1 MNPIIYAIGQGFG
14 FVAIALGFLSFQ
26 MKNQKQLL
34 LVQTAT
40 SFVFVIHYLLIGAW
54 LGMALNAVN
63 VIRNIVFYFRDKSEK
78 KGWFIPI
85 AFAVL
90 LGAIGILT
98 WDAWY
103 SVLAITGIVV
113 NTLFLA
119 MPEPQQ
125 VRKSILVTSPMVLIY
140 DAFVHS
146 YGGMLYE
153 SVAVISSAIGIVR
166 HHRQRKEEK

>member
-1 MNPIIYAIGQGFG
+1 M
-14 FVAIALGFLSFQ
+14 
-26 MKNQKQLL
+26 
-34 LVQTAT
+34 
-40 SFVFVIHYLLIGAW
+40 FVIHYLLIGAW
-54 LGMALNAVN
+54 LGMALNIVN
-63 VIRNIVFYFRDKSEK
+63 VIRNIVFYFRDQSEK

-90 LGAIGILT
+90 LGVIGILT

-119 MPEPQQ
+119 MPEPQL

-146 YGGMLYE
+146 YGGMVYE
-153 SVAVISSAIGIVR
+153 AVAVISSAIGIVR
-166 HHRQRKEEK
+166 HHRRRKKEK